1 MQISKSQSMYQII
14 KETANKHANEPALY
28 YEGHA
33 ISYKKMITEID
44 CLANNLVAN
53 GYKPGDTIAVC
64 LPNMPQ
70 AVYAFYA
77 INKIGAI
84 CYEIHPMTPKN
95 QMKRFLQNTNS
106 KLLFI
111 TNIYAY
117 KYVEVIEELKVTMVT
132 CNPFNNHSLAK
143 AMVCE
148 VKGSLKNLNIIKY
161 AKLMKGPKTSGVS
174 YNWPENATAVYL
186 NSGGTTGEP
195 KIIELSNFA
204 INTLANNGIDILGIT
219 DPHGVY
225 MLAVLPMFHGFG
237 LCMGIHSPLMH
248 GACATLMLKF
258 NTSPTIKLIRKGK
271 ITILIGVPALYRAL
285 LKRPKFASKHLQKV
299 TVAYVGGDFVPQELT
314 EKFNQTMVAYGSQ
327 ARLLEG
333 YGLTETVT
341 VCTVNT
347 IQANRKGSV
356 GKAVNHA
363 LVKVVDMETRQD
375 LNAGELGEICVSGD
389 ILMNGY
395 FQDEELNQKVFLI
408 DDNNVKW
415 VLTGDYGY
423 IDQDD
428 YFYFKQRL
436 KRIIKVSGV
445 IVCPSDVENVVSALP
460 EIHNVYATS
469 TNHDD
474 RGSMIKLFV
483 VKNHDCLLSDAQISE
498 IIKNKIKEEVSVY
511 ALPKEIRY
519 LEKMPLTEIGK
530 IDGKALDQIE

>member
-1 MQISKSQSMYQII
+1 MEINKSQSMYQIV
-14 KETANKHANEPALY
+14 KETATKYADEPALY

-117 KYVEVIEELKVTMVT
+117 KYTEIIEELNVTMVT
-132 CNPFNNHSLAK
+132 CNPFKNHSFAK
-143 AMVCE
+143 SIVCE
-148 VKGSLKNLNIIKY
+148 VKGSLKNLNVIKY
-161 AKLMKGPKTSGVS
+161 AKLMKGPKISGVS

-204 INTLANNGIDILGIT
+204 INSLANNGIDILGIS
-219 DPHGVY
+219 DPKGVY

-258 NTSPTIKLIRKGK
+258 NTAPTIKLIRKGK
-271 ITILIGVPALYRAL
+271 ITILIGVPALFKAL
-285 LKRPKFASKHLQKV
+285 LKRPKFSSKHLQNV
-299 TVAYVGGDFVPQELT
+299 TVAYVGGDFVPRDLT
-314 EKFNQTMVAYGSQ
+314 AAFNQTMISFGSN

-347 IQANRKGSV
+347 LQNNRDGSV
-356 GKAVNHA
+356 GQAVNHA
-363 LVKVVDMETRQD
+363 KVKIVDLETRQD
-375 LNAGELGEICVSGD
+375 MAVGEPGEICVSGD

-395 FQDEELNQKVFLI
+395 YQDDELNQKVFI
-408 DDNNVKW
+408 TDDDNTKW

-423 IDQDD
+423 IDDD
-428 YFYFKQRL
+428 GYVYFKQRL

-445 IVCPSDVENVVSALP
+445 LVCPSDVENVVSALP
-460 EIHNVYATS
+460 EVHNVYATS
-469 TNHDD
+469 VSHDD

-483 VKNHDCLLSDAQISE
+483 VKNKECPLSDDKVSE

-511 ALPKEIRY
+511 ALPEKIIY
-519 LEKMPLTEIGK
+519 LEKMPQTEIGK
-530 IDGKALDQIE
+530 IDGKVLDQIE